1 VWEPYGSHTIL
12 MNFVLPIGM
21 GGAAHS
27 ILKDKIC
34 EVDMTTYIIR
44 RLLLVPV
51 LLFGVTVLIFG
62 MLQFLSPVERSALYV
77 RDIPKN
83 ENAINGIIKQYGL
96 DKPIYVQYWRWLV
109 GHTDPTTGVRKGG
122 ILFGDFGYS
131 RTASQPVSDL
141 IRTRFPNTLDLTLWA
156 VAPVI
161 FIGIW
166 LGVQAA
172 VHQNGFIDQAA
183 RIFSIIG
190 TSFPTFVFGLLMLL
204 IFYANLQWFPPGR
217 LSDWASQVVFAK
229 SFHHYTSLL
238 TIDSLLNGRFDI
250 FWDAL
255 RHMLMPILTLSYIS
269 WATFVRVT
277 RSSMLE
283 TLRQEYVTTAR
294 AKGLK
299 EKTVIFKHAQP
310 NAMIPVVTLAGF
322 QVIGLLGGV
331 VITET
336 VFNFPG
342 IGQAAANAAAQL
354 DVVTVLGFA
363 IFNGLILIV
372 ANLVV
377 DVLYAV
383 VDPRVRLS

>member
-1 VWEPYGSHTIL
+1 
-12 MNFVLPIGM
+12 
-21 GGAAHS
+21 
-27 ILKDKIC
+27 
-34 EVDMTTYIIR
+34 MTTYIIR

-51 LLFGVTVLIFG
+51 LLFGVTWLIFG

-83 ENAINGIIKQYGL
+83 DKAIDGIIKKYGL
-96 DKPIYVQYWRWLV
+96 DKPVYVQYWRWLV
-109 GHTDPTTGVRKGG
+109 GTTDQLTGERVGG

-131 RTASQPVSDL
+131 RVGSQPVADL
-141 IRTRFPNTLDLTLWA
+141 IRARFPNTLDLTIWA

-161 FIGIW
+161 LVGIW

-183 RIFSIIG
+183 RVFSIVG
-190 TSFPTFVFGLLMLL
+190 TSFPTFVFGLLMLM
-204 IFYANLQWFPPGR
+204 IFYANVQWFPPGR
-217 LSDWASQVVFAK
+217 LSEWANAVVSSGEFR
-229 SFHHYTSLL
+229 SYTHLL
-238 TIDSLLNGRFDI
+238 TFDALMNGRIDV

-255 RHMLMPILTLSYIS
+255 KHMILPILTLSYLS
-269 WATFVRVT
+269 WATFLRVT

-283 TLRQEYVTTAR
+283 VLRQDYVTTAR
-294 AKGLK
+294 AKGLP
-299 EKTVIFKHAQP
+299 ERDVIFKHAQP
-310 NAMIPVVTLAGF
+310 NAMISVVTLAGF
-322 QVIGLLGGV
+322 TVVGLMGGV

-336 VFNFPG
+336 VFDFPG
-342 IGQAAANAAAQL
+342 IGKAAAEAAAAL

-363 IFNGLILIV
+363 LFNGVILIV

-377 DVLYAV
+377 DVIYAV

>member
-1 VWEPYGSHTIL
+1 ML
-12 MNFVLPIGM
+12 N
-21 GGAAHS
+21 
-27 ILKDKIC
+27 
-34 EVDMTTYIIR
+34 YIIR

-96 DKPIYVQYWRWLV
+96 DKPIYVQYWQWLV
-109 GHTDPTTGVRKGG
+109 GRFNPIEGKRVGG

-131 RTASQPVSDL
+131 RTASTPVADL
-141 IRTRFPNTLDLTLWA
+141 IRNRFPNTLDLTIWA

-161 FIGIW
+161 LVGIW

-183 RIFSIIG
+183 RIFSIVG
-190 TSFPTFVFGLLMLL
+190 TSFPTFVFGLLMLM

-217 LSDWASQVVFAK
+217 VSDWANQVIFSD
-229 SFHHYTSLL
+229 SFHHYTYLL
-238 TIDSLLNGRFDI
+238 TFDSLLNGRFDI

-269 WATFVRVT
+269 WAVFVRVT

-283 TLRQEYVTTAR
+283 TLRQEYVVTAR
-294 AKGLK
+294 AKGLP
-299 EKTVIFKHAQP
+299 ESVVVNKHAKP

-336 VFNFPG
+336 VFNYPG

-354 DVVTVLGFA
+354 DVITVLGFA
-363 IFNGLILIV
+363 VFNGLILIV

-377 DVLYAV
+377 DVLYAF

>member
-1 VWEPYGSHTIL
+1 ML
-12 MNFVLPIGM
+12 
-21 GGAAHS
+21 
-27 ILKDKIC
+27 
-34 EVDMTTYIIR
+34 TYILR

-51 LLFGVTVLIFG
+51 LLFGVTVLIFA
-62 MLQFLSPVERSALYV
+62 MLQFLGPVERSALYI
-77 RDIPKN
+77 RDIPRNDKQVQ
-83 ENAINGIIKQYGL
+83 AVIKQYGL
-96 DKPIYVQYWRWLV
+96 DKPIYEQYWLWLV
-109 GHTDPTTGVRKGG
+109 GHVNASTGERKGG

-131 RTASQPVSDL
+131 RTGSEPVADL
-141 IRTRFPNTLDLTLWA
+141 ISTRFPNTLDLTIWA
-156 VAPVI
+156 IIPVLSV
-161 FIGIW
+161 GIW

-172 VHQNGFIDQAA
+172 VHHNGFIDQAA

-190 TSFPTFVFGLLMLL
+190 TSFPTFVFGLLMLM

-217 LSDWASQVVFAK
+217 LSDWANQVVYSDDFN
-229 SFHHYTSLL
+229 SYTQLL
-238 TIDSLLNGRFDI
+238 TFDALLNGRLDI

-283 TLRQEYVTTAR
+283 TLRMEYVTTAR
-294 AKGLK
+294 AKGLP
-299 EKTVIFKHAQP
+299 ERDVIYKHAQP
-310 NAMIPVVTLAGF
+310 NAMIPVITLAGF
-322 QVIGLLGGV
+322 SVVGLLGGV

-336 VFNFPG
+336 VFNYPG
-342 IGQAAANAAAQL
+342 IGAAAAEAAAQL
-354 DVVTVLGFA
+354 DVITTLGFA
-363 IFNGLILIV
+363 LFNGFILIA